1 MDIHTSRSPRT
12 TLAAAVEGSVGVTH
26 LDSELCESRIME
38 VTKHVFVDTGRAAMG
53 YISLIKFIGK
63 TG

>member
-1 MDIHTSRSPRT
+1 
-12 TLAAAVEGSVGVTH
+12 
-26 LDSELCESRIME
+26 ME

-53 YISLIKFIGK
+53 YISLIKFIDN